1 MALLGEILLENNI
14 VTPQKLSL
22 ALKEQKRTREL
33 MGDVL
38 VRLGIISRKDLSK
51 AIAIAS
57 DIPFIDLQQTV
68 IDQVAAKQISRETAK
83 KFKLIPF
90 AAEDEL
96 IRVAMDNPNDV
107 VALDTLR
114 HATGKNIDIFAAD
127 IGSINDAIEMYY
139 EVETS
144 IEEKIDRN
152 IKAAITGGLA
162 KGEIIPPIVRLV
174 ELFIIKSIRDHAT
187 DVHITP
193 EEMATRLS
201 YRVDGI
207 LRSGTILPKELHI
220 PIVNRIKIMSGC
232 DIAEQRLPQEGNIAF
247 DFADRRIDIRSAT
260 SPCSHGENV
269 VLRILD
275 KASVLLGIEY
285 LGLDENTSETIKKL
299 IIRPHGIILA
309 SGPTGSGKTTTL
321 YSMLKEINALEKNI
335 LTIEDPIEYNLPLIQ
350 QTQVNEQAGLTFSK
364 AIRHFLRQDPDII
377 LIGEIR
383 DLETAGIALQ
393 AAMTGHLVLSTIHT
407 NDSASSIPRLLDLGV
422 EPYLIPSTIR
432 AVIAQRLVRKIC
444 PSCREE
450 YIPDKKETALYDLNK
465 WDIEGKTLIRGTGCP
480 NCEGSGYHGRTGI
493 FELMQISAELSELI
507 GKKTSSDMLLRK
519 AGEQGMRTMQ
529 EDGMKKVLSGIT
541 TVHEVFRVT

>member
-57 DIPFIDLQQTV
+57 DIPFIDLKQTV
-68 IDQVAAKQISRETAK
+68 IDQVAVKQVSRETAQ

-90 AAEDEL
+90 AAEDKL

-114 HATGKNIDIFAAD
+114 RATGKKIDIFAAD
-127 IGSINDAIEMYY
+127 IGNINEAIEMYY
-139 EVETS
+139 EVGTS
-144 IEEKIDRN
+144 IEEKIDQN
-152 IKAAITGGLA
+152 VQAAITGGFA
-162 KGEIIPPIVRLV
+162 EGETIPPIVRLV

-275 KASVLLGIEY
+275 KASVLLGLEY
-285 LGLDENTSETIKKL
+285 LGLDENRSETIKKL
-299 IIRPHGIILA
+299 IIKPHGIILA

-335 LTIEDPIEYNLPLIQ
+335 LTIEDPIEYNLPLIR

-377 LIGEIR
+377 LVGEIR
-383 DLETAGIALQ
+383 DLETAGVALQ

-444 PSCREE
+444 PSCKEE
-450 YIPDKKETALYDLNK
+450 YTPDKKETALYDLNQ
-465 WDIEGKTLIRGTGCP
+465 WNIEGKTLIRGTGCP
-480 NCEGSGYHGRTGI
+480 NCEESGYHGRTGI

-507 GKKTSSDMLLRK
+507 SQKTSSDMLLRK
-519 AGEQGMRTMQ
+519 AREQGMQTMQ

-541 TVHEVFRVT
+541 TVYEVFRVT

>member
-1 MALLGEILLENNI
+1 MALLGEILLENNR

-22 ALKEQKRTREL
+22 ALKEQKRTHEL

-57 DIPFIDLQQTV
+57 DIPFIDLKQTV
-68 IDQVAAKQISRETAK
+68 IDQVAVKQVPKEIAG

-96 IRVAMDNPNDV
+96 ICVAMDNPNDV

-114 HATGKNIDIFAAD
+114 RTTGKTIEIFAAD
-127 IGSINDAIEMYY
+127 IGSINDAVEMYY
-139 EVETS
+139 EVGTS
-144 IEEKIDRN
+144 IEEEIDRN
-152 IKAAITGGLA
+152 VQAAITGGLA
-162 KGEIIPPIVRLV
+162 QGEIIPPIVRLV

-207 LRSGTILPKELHI
+207 LRSGTILPKQLHI

-232 DIAEQRLPQEGNIAF
+232 DIAEQRLPQEGNITF
-247 DFADRRIDIRSAT
+247 DFSDRRIDIRSAI

-275 KASVLLGIEY
+275 KESVLLGIEY
-285 LGLDENTSETIKKL
+285 LGLGDHHSKIIEKL
-299 IIRPHGIILA
+299 VLRPHGIILV

-321 YSMLKEINALEKNI
+321 YSMLTEINALEKNI
-335 LTIEDPIEYNLPLIQ
+335 LTIEDPIEYNLPLIR

-377 LIGEIR
+377 LVGEIR
-383 DLETAGIALQ
+383 DPETAGIAFQ

-422 EPYLIPSTIR
+422 EPYLIPSSVR

-450 YIPDKKETALYDLNK
+450 YTPDKRETALYDLK
-465 WDIEGKTLIRGTGCP
+465 QWKIEGKTLVRGSGCP
-480 NCEGSGYHGRTGI
+480 NCEESGYHGRTGI
-493 FELMQISAELSELI
+493 FEIMELSAEISELI
-507 GKKTSSDMLLRK
+507 SRKTSSDVLLRE
-519 AGEQGMRTMQ
+519 AGKQGMRTMR